1 MSRIEFNGKTIMDT
15 AWIEYQDLTSSLVM
29 NGCTTNSADPM
40 QCFKNGEW
48 VNLRGSLDVDNSGT
62 SPVSLSSI
70 YVDLPGACDP
80 SWAPG
85 GASNT
90 CYTIVYTDTHDLLL
104 AYIHRTANLG
114 SQLVFESAQGPTV
127 TTISPGATIRFN
139 INYIR
144 RV

>member
-1 MSRIEFNGKTIMDT
+1 MSKIEFNGKTIMDT
-15 AWIEYQDLTSSLVM
+15 AWIEYQDLTNSLTM
-29 NGCTTNSADPM
+29 NGCTTNSSDPM
-40 QCFKNGEW
+40 QCLRNGEW

-62 SPVSLSSI
+62 SPVNLSSI
-70 YVDLPGACDP
+70 YVDLPGVCSP

-85 GASNT
+85 GATDT
-90 CYTIVYTDTHDLLL
+90 CYTVVYTDTTDLLV
-104 AYIHRTANLG
+104 AHIHNAG
-114 SQLVFESAQGPTV
+114 SATQLVFESAQGSTV

>member
-29 NGCTTNSADPM
+29 NGCTTNSSDPM
-40 QCFKNGEW
+40 QCLRNGEW

-62 SPVSLSSI
+62 STVNLSSV
-70 YVDLPGACDP
+70 YVDLPGVCDP
-80 SWAPG
+80 SWAPSG
-85 GASNT
+85 SSDT
-90 CYTIVYTDTHDLLL
+90 CYTVVYTDTHDLLL
-104 AYIHRTANLG
+104 AHIHRTG
-114 SQLVFESAQGPTV
+114 SGIQLVFESTQGSTV